1 MYYKNEL
8 PKSSLK
14 GVKHKSFKGETIEQ
28 KLRRIVN
35 NKEPITD
42 GGSQPIYSERKDGVQ
57 PEYNI
62 RTDRMEAALDAMD
75 YIQRS
80 NIAKREQGIKDRQA
94 VKEGFKDHADKTAK
108 AEAAKA
114 EGDKAA

>member
-1 MYYKNEL
+1 MYQVNQM
-8 PKSSLK
+8 PKSSFK
-14 GVKHKSFKGETIEQ
+14 AVKKKSFKGETIEQ
-28 KLRRIVN
+28 KLRRITN

-42 GGSQPIYSERKDGVQ
+42 GGSQPIYSERKDGVL

-94 VKEGFKDHADKTAK
+94 VKEGFKDHADKTAQQT
-108 AEAAKA
+108 ATA
-114 EGDKAA
+114 EGGKAA